1 MLTYENLA
9 IGQRVEVLQ
18 HDQIVFGTVLYK
30 GQVVGRP
37 GLWIGVDLAT
47 PDGDTDGSIKGR
59 VYFRAP
65 MNFGIFTTID
75 YVRLASN
82 FTRR

>member
-18 HDQIVFGTVLYK
+18 HDQIVYGTVLYK

-47 PDGDTDGSIKGR
+47 PDGDTERTCLFSSSNE
-59 VYFRAP
+59 FR
-65 MNFGIFTTID
+65 NF
-75 YVRLASN
+75 YN
-82 FTRR
+82 N